1 MNLNFFKMLN
11 VNFIEKRVLYIL
23 YNLNNV
29 VVIFKILDLSNIFCI
44 MGNFILLYIYMVL
57 NLLYIVYCCKY

>member
-23 YNLNNV
+23 YNLNYV
-29 VVIFKILDLSNIFCI
+29 VVIFKILDLSKIFVLWE
-44 MGNFILLYIYMVL
+44 ILCCYIS
-57 NLLYIVYCCKY
+57 IWC

>member
-44 MGNFILLYIYMVL
+44 MGNFILLYMVL